1 MELIDHYTFD
11 KSATVLLGNFEADY
25 KIHGFE
31 DLRLHM
37 NLSGEYADGG
47 EYTNNNPYST
57 YGFYY
62 GGVGENKE
70 KEIQPDC
77 YAYAQYNKDFNK
89 AHHLDVMVGYEYNHM
104 KILGWRM
111 VRKLLS
117 FYQ

>member
-1 MELIDHYTFD
+1 MIRALPYFSVI
-11 KSATVLLGNFEADY
+11 FEADY

-70 KEIQPDC
+70 KK
-77 YAYAQYNKDFNK
+77 YNLI
-89 AHHLDVMVGYEYNHM
+89 ATHTPSTT
-104 KILGWRM
+104 KISTRHIIWM
-111 VRKLLS
+111 
-117 FYQ
+117 

>member
-1 MELIDHYTFD
+1 M
-11 KSATVLLGNFEADY
+11 
-25 KIHGFE
+25 GFE

-77 YAYAQYNKDFNK
+77 Y
-89 AHHLDVMVGYEYNHM
+89 GIRPSTT
-104 KILGWRM
+104 KISTRHII
-111 VRKLLS
+111 
-117 FYQ
+117 